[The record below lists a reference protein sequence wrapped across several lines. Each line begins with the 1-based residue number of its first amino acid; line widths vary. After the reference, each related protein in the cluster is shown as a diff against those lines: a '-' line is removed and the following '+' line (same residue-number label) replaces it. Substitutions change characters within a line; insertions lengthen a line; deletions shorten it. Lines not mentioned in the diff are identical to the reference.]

1 MAADHATLVKN
12 PSAEVRV
19 TPLQRTHQLNDRRSL
34 QLMLRAT
41 AGELAQRTPDADN
54 GHRRDPTHAH
64 EPMDLGAIAVLIGA
78 PDRAERADA
87 LNSREL
93 VSPEFATAADLGGA

>member
-1 MAADHATLVKN
+1 
-12 PSAEVRV
+12 
-19 TPLQRTHQLNDRRSL
+19 
-34 QLMLRAT
+34 
-41 AGELAQRTPDADN
+41 
-54 GHRRDPTHAH
+54 
-64 EPMDLGAIAVLIGA
+64 MDLGAIAVLIGA